1 MKEMHL
7 FAGAGGGILGGML
20 LGHTPVCAVEIEPF
34 CQAVLKQR
42 QADGILP
49 EFPIFS
55 DIKEFDGTPWRG
67 RVDVIAGGFPCQD
80 ISAAGKGAGI
90 HGERSSLFFE
100 LARVVREVAPRYVF
114 LENSPMLVH
123 RGLDVVLGTLAD
135 MGYDAAWGVISAA
148 DCGANHL
155 RKRVWILARRGD
167 VFPHAQHEWIGWGQ
181 QQSEGIEKTDVADS
195 VCSGSP
201 PERQRSWE
209 QGGLG
214 ERSQN
219 VADAAGIRWT
229 EGRERAEQPGS
240 EPDASGE
247 VVANS
252 ISSRLEGL
260 PRDGKDLDEQG
271 WLFEEQERPTCP
283 GGVCRDGGA
292 DVADAMRCAGE
303 QHRNDWGV
311 GRGWELGKESRPRV
325 RQGQTQSGLGRVV
338 NGLAPRLD
346 CHYMEHP
353 DWWQVEPEIPRVSP
367 SQPNRVHRLKA
378 LGNGQVPRVAATA
391 WVVLEKILRGE
402 G

>member
-67 RVDVIAGGFPCQD
+67 RVDVVAGGFPCQD

-100 LARVVREVAPRYVF
+100 LARVVREVGPRYVF
-114 LENSPMLVH
+114 LENSPMLIH

-155 RKRVWILARRGD
+155 RKRVWILA
-167 VFPHAQHEWIGWGQ
+167 
-181 QQSEGIEKTDVADS
+181 
-195 VCSGSP
+195 
-201 PERQRSWE
+201 
-209 QGGLG
+209 
-214 ERSQN
+214 
-219 VADAAGIRWT
+219 DAASRRVQGVRSSWVK
-229 EGRERAEQPGS
+229 ESCPHDEALLFVCDGQECGCAQRQHQ
-240 EPDASGE
+240 
-247 VVANS
+247 
-252 ISSRLEGL
+252 SRL
-260 PRDGKDLDEQG
+260 D
-271 WLFEEQERPTCP
+271 
-283 GGVCRDGGA
+283 
-292 DVADAMRCAGE
+292 
-303 QHRNDWGV
+303 
-311 GRGWELGKESRPRV
+311 
-325 RQGQTQSGLGRVV
+325 RVV
-338 NGLAPRLD
+338 DGLALRLD
-346 CHYMEHP
+346 CNHLEFA
-353 DWWQVEPEIPRVSP
+353 DWWETEPEIPRASP
-367 SQPNRVHRLKA
+367 RLSTDMPRLKA